1 MEVEMTT
8 RSEHIET
15 NEGNLAPDGAPEAGG
30 DLSVALAAATLERD
44 EQRAAHQRTAADFM
58 NFRRRVAEEREREA
72 GLAAEGLL
80 LKVVGVVD
88 DLDRA
93 ITALPENLAKEAWVE
108 GVTAIQRKML
118 ALLESE
124 EARPFESVGQPF
136 DPREHEAIA
145 QVPDSGKPP
154 GQVLQEHR
162 RGWRIRDRVL
172 RPAVVSVAAD

>member
-44 EQRAAHQRTAADFM
+44 EQRAAYQRTAADFM

-93 ITALPENLAKEAWVE
+93 IAALPENLAKEAWVE